1 MTFKW
6 CPPPRFSFK
15 TTTALW
21 CMAARWTTPSWSVS
35 SLSSTASP
43 SGSSS
48 WCSASPPPRRE
59 LSSSP
64 ISSGWRR
71 SVRRA
76 RREGGQVSNWEFNQK
91 MWRQAGYQHN
101 RHYWVDL
108 CVEKVHFIWKG
119 FRGISMVICL
129 LRCCYQGDTCSWV
142 MTHICYTFHEPSGFK
157 WFHRPQH
164 LRFFRYRKCDVYVR
178 RMSCFGIINLER
190 PTEFGTP

>member
-1 MTFKW
+1 MTFEW
-6 CPPPRFSFK
+6 CFSFR

-64 ISSGWRR
+64 ISSEWRR
-71 SVRRA
+71 SVWRA
-76 RREGGQVSNWEFNQK
+76 RREGGGHVSNREINQK

-108 CVEKVHFIWKG
+108 CVEKVHLIWKG
-119 FRGISMVICL
+119 FRGISMLIC
-129 LRCCYQGDTCSWV
+129 LRCCYLVVAGWWLIFAIIWSLFTN
-142 MTHICYTFHEPSGFK
+142 
-157 WFHRPQH
+157 
-164 LRFFRYRKCDVYVR
+164 LRILKDSIGR
-178 RMSCFGIINLER
+178 SI
-190 PTEFGTP
+190 